1 MPRVLVNKCRNLP
14 LPHHILN
21 TSSTIFAVKRRF
33 LAKLIL
39 LAQFFLYIYTFNYRM
54 QRKNMLASIL
64 FFFMGFVSMAQ
75 GATPPPP
82 SAPDP
87 PGAPIDSNIAILFCI
102 ALTFGIYKM
111 YKLSK
116 KKA

>member
-1 MPRVLVNKCRNLP
+1 
-14 LPHHILN
+14 
-21 TSSTIFAVKRRF
+21 
-33 LAKLIL
+33 
-39 LAQFFLYIYTFNYRM
+39 M

-87 PGAPIDSNIAILFCI
+87 PGMPIDDGAAILFII
-102 ALTFGIYKM
+102 ALSFGIYKA
-111 YKLSK
+111 YKTSK
-116 KKA
+116 KAV